1 MSTTRTAF
9 WRGVLAGAPFL
20 IMAAPFGALF
30 GVVASEAGLD
40 VLQTVAMS
48 VIVVAGAS
56 QFSAVQVLSD
66 GAPFYVAIL
75 TGIAVN
81 LRMAMYSAS
90 LAPHIGKAPRW
101 HKILAAYFMID
112 QTYGISIL
120 EFEKKPDM
128 AVSEKLAYF
137 FGTAVLIFP
146 LWYASTYFG
155 IIAGAAIPPEYALD
169 FAVPIMFIALV
180 APSLRSI
187 PHLAAAVVSVV
198 VSLALVWLPY
208 NLWLMVA
215 AVLAMITGAE
225 LERRMGAST

>member
-1 MSTTRTAF
+1 
-9 WRGVLAGAPFL
+9 
-20 IMAAPFGALF
+20 MAAPFGALF
-30 GVVASEAGLD
+30 GVVASEAGLN
-40 VLQTVAMS
+40 VFQTVAMS

-56 QFSAVQVLSD
+56 QFSALQVLSD
-66 GAPFYVAIL
+66 GAPFYVAVL

-90 LAPHIGKAPRW
+90 LAPHIGKALKWQRM
-101 HKILAAYFMID
+101 IAAYFMID
-112 QTYGISIL
+112 QTYGVAIL
-120 EFEKKPDM
+120 EFDRKPNM
-128 AVSEKLAYF
+128 PVSEKLAYF
-137 FGTAVLIFP
+137 FGSATLLFP
-146 LWYASTYFG
+146 LWYASTYIG

-187 PHLAAAVVSVV
+187 PHLAAAIVSVV
-198 VSLALVWLPY
+198 VSLALVWMPY

-225 LERRMGAST
+225 IERRIGVSK